1 MSVAVD
7 EIRNVVLLF
16 SNPSWVGVG
25 TVPSTIIR
33 NITALSSQI
42 AYSAR
47 ISQNITVLASKG
59 AGTSSGLLYVPDLPP
74 DDPCVNQ
81 TASAVPES
89 AVRRGD
95 LPPTNYNLIALAPW
109 ISSTCSRKYLAS
121 ARTDPLRGF
130 IFYRPGNSSAEPPSA
145 NSPVWDLNGG
155 SRWKTQSSYPVYA
168 VSGLVGHEMM
178 RQLSLYSGNLTEV
191 PFGRNITDLYDP
203 DPDDYVRV
211 WTELTISGPSS
222 AFGIWVYF
230 LIIAAVLLAVV
241 SATSLLMHFIQAR
254 RRAWLRHRV
263 IAGEVNLEGM
273 GIKRLTV
280 PVDHIH
286 TFPLYTYHLKPG
298 ATSPPASPRSPTSPR
313 RSRANRRSHDL
324 SGDSITPIPSEHAAM
339 SSEKGHHGL
348 LAISSIASD
357 YQPLCAICLEPYKN
371 RSTVIREL
379 PCGHIFHPDCIDEF
393 LGENSSLC
401 PLCKVSMLPKGHCP
415 KITNAMVRR
424 ERAIRRLRDQVV
436 VEEDA
441 PEESTPGER
450 IHSFGSSIRRH
461 VFNSVDATP
470 VSPDLTGLQP
480 PQPTPASQQPQ
491 QPSQRQ
497 AEKRPATVTRERMR
511 ELAGSE
517 LDDDAESQLTKWQK
531 FKVKV
536 FPGF

>member
-7 EIRNVVLLF
+7 EIRNVV
-16 SNPSWVGVG
+16 NPSWVGVG

-81 TASAVPES
+81 TASVVPES

-130 IFYRPGNSSAEPPSA
+130 IFYRPGNSSAEPPSV

-191 PFGRNITDLYDP
+191 PFGRNITDIYDP

-211 WTELTISGPSS
+211 WTELTISAPSS
-222 AFGIWVYF
+222 VFGIWVYF
-230 LIIAAVLLAVV
+230 LIIAAVLLGVV
-241 SATSLLMHFIQAR
+241 SLTSLLMHFIQAR
-254 RRAWLRHRV
+254 RRAWLRRRV
-263 IAGEVNLEGM
+263 IAGEINLEGM

-280 PVDHIH
+280 PIDHIH

-298 ATSPPASPRSPTSPR
+298 ATSPPASPRSPP
-313 RSRANRRSHDL
+313 RSRANRRSHDP
-324 SGDSITPIPSEHAAM
+324 SEDSITRIPSEQAAT

-348 LAISSIASD
+348 LAISSIPSD

-393 LGENSSLC
+393 LSENSSLC
-401 PLCKVSMLPKGHCP
+401 PLL
-415 KITNAMVRR
+415 RR

-436 VEEDA
+436 VEEDG
-441 PEESTPGER
+441 PEEIGPGEI
-450 IHSFGSSIRRH
+450 IHSLGGNIRRH
-461 VFNSVDATP
+461 TPKCEDANT
-470 VSPDLTGLQP
+470 VSPDPAGLQIPQPTSARSQP
-480 PQPTPASQQPQ
+480 PQQLS
-491 QPSQRQ
+491 SRQ
-497 AEKRPATVTRERMR
+497 NEKNPATDTRERMR
-511 ELAGSE
+511 ELAGSG
-517 LDDDAESQLTKWQK
+517 LDDDAESQLTKWQTI
-531 FKVKV
+531 KVKV